1 MFKSI
6 LLLVTLLVFVTLQG
20 FAQEDSI
27 TIPQSLLDQVD
38 KGHAESAYF
47 IATQYNSKSADNEK
61 FYEQAKVWMQKAAEM
76 GYPQAMYELAQMFD
90 YEELESNA
98 LEWYMKASE
107 FGHSDAIYSIASIYI
122 RGNETESGDCLKA
135 YQWYEKAEAKEN
147 IVAYNDHAWSLATS
161 PNKKCRNPEKAL
173 KVFSAVSSYYK
184 NNLEPMPLAYL
195 DTQAAV
201 HAAISDFNRAIELQQ
216 QVVDSVDKDSEN
228 RKVFVKR
235 LESYK
240 NRQTWYEDN

>member
-1 MFKSI
+1 MFKAI
-6 LLLVTLLVFVTLQG
+6 IFLVILVFVTAQSL
-20 FAQEDSI
+20 AQEDSI
-27 TIPQSLLDQVD
+27 TIPQTLLDQVD

-47 IATQYNSKSADNEK
+47 IATQYNNKSVDNEK
-61 FYEQAKVWMQKAAEM
+61 FYEQAKVWMQKAAGM

-90 YEELESNA
+90 YEELENKA

-122 RGNETESGDCLKA
+122 RGNDAESSDCLKA

-161 PNKKCRNPEKAL
+161 PDKKCRNPEKAL
-173 KVFSAVSSYYK
+173 KVFSVVNSYYK
-184 NNLEPMPLAYL
+184 NNLETMPLAYL

-216 QVVDSVDKDSEN
+216 QVVDSLDKYSKN
-228 RKVFVKR
+228 RKAFVDR

-240 NRQTWYEDN
+240 NRQIWFQGN